1 LPFLP
6 PISSSKSLN
15 MKTLFTLTAFL
26 LVANFAVAQQP
37 NKWMKDEK
45 NILTVTLTKEVTKAE
60 LLDLSQKLWDAYQI
74 KFECPKMEFRKNDK
88 KLKYLSLRVEM
99 PTGEV
104 GTVGTSFVAPKQVIG
119 FHFDRNDDAYDI
131 FGVWCK

>member
-1 LPFLP
+1 
-6 PISSSKSLN
+6 
-15 MKTLFTLTAFL
+15 MKALITLTAFL
-26 LVANFAVAQQP
+26 FMADIAVAQQA

-45 NILTVTLTKEVTKAE
+45 KILTVTINKDATKAE
-60 LLDLSQKLWDAYQI
+60 LLDLKDKLWDTYQI
-74 KFECPKMEFRKNDK
+74 KFECPKMEFRRNDK

-104 GTVGTSFVAPKQVIG
+104 GTVGTSFIAPAQVIG

>member
-1 LPFLP
+1 
-6 PISSSKSLN
+6 
-15 MKTLFTLTAFL
+15 MKAFFTLTAFL
-26 LVANFAVAQQP
+26 FVANFAVAQQ

-45 NILTVTLTKEVTKAE
+45 NILTVTITKDATKAE
-60 LLDLSQKLWDAYQI
+60 LLDLKDKLWDAYQI

-119 FHFDRNDDAYDI
+119 FHWDRNPETYDE
-131 FGVWCK
+131 FGVWSR